1 MSAKTI
7 YKIGGLLLLSIIAS
21 SFDEGKTLKGK
32 WEYAGDIFN
41 GKAEGAPTE
50 YSLERRFTN
59 DKFESFLLEKGEKP
73 QKYEAGDYSLEA
85 DTCYQTQTFCAQ
97 DSQLLNIRIKYKYTL
112 VNDTLTLNTTL
123 PNGNKVTEF
132 WKKK

>member
-1 MSAKTI
+1 MKTNVI
-7 YKIGGLLLLSIIAS
+7 YKLGGLLILSIIVS
-21 SFDEGKTLKGK
+21 SFDDVKTLKGK

-50 YSLERRFTN
+50 YTLERRFTK

-73 QKYEAGDYSLEA
+73 QKYEAGEYSLEA
-85 DTCYQTQTFCAQ
+85 DTCYQTQTFSAQ

-112 VNDTLTLNTTL
+112 VNDTLTLSTTL

>member
-1 MSAKTI
+1 MRNNTI
-7 YKIGGLLLLSIIAS
+7 YKISGLLILSLIVS
-21 SFDEGKTLKGK
+21 SFNDSYILKGK

-50 YSLERRFTN
+50 YSLERRFTK

-73 QKYEAGDYSLEA
+73 QKYESGDYTVEA
-85 DTCYQTQTFCAQ
+85 DTCYQTQTFSAQ

-112 VNDTLTLNTTL
+112 ANDTLTLSTTL
-123 PNGNKVTEF
+123 PNGNKVIEF